1 MKSVVMKKYLIIPL
15 VFLSFCVFSKFNIP
29 ETPFS
34 EYVFDAKECKVIHH
48 NDSRIFIPSYA
59 FYLDGKLYDGT
70 VHLKYREFRDQLD
83 ILINH
88 LPMAYYA
95 DDRQHMLESAGMFE
109 LKAYGDG
116 KLLSFAPK
124 KKAQVQLAKSFNISG
139 GETYILNEYSKA
151 WDKATPFATYK
162 ASNEVLSDKSQDLW
176 GDNIWRNDD
185 NGMFNATQVI
195 VNDNGGLN
203 YLRAANLSFAVMN
216 VDKMAVYNCDKILSE
231 ENVLI
236 VADFKLEGYSQKLNS
251 EVFVVYKNRNA
262 VISYFP
268 EQFASDFRLLPNEPF
283 TIFTFSLD
291 GKIAVLDKSFSDAF
305 DTKSNANKK
314 VVFPMKVFKN
324 QPKTKEQLAAI
335 TGL

>member
-1 MKSVVMKKYLIIPL
+1 MKKYLIAPL
-15 VFLSFCVFSKFNIP
+15 LLLSFCSFSKFNIP

-34 EYVFDAKECKVIHH
+34 DYVFEAKECRVIHH

-95 DDRQHMLESAGMFE
+95 DGKQHTLESAGMFE
-109 LKAYGDG
+109 LKAYGNG
-116 KLLSFAPK
+116 KLLSFAPD
-124 KKAQVQLAKSFNISG
+124 KKAQVHLSKNRDLTG
-139 GETYILNEYSKA
+139 GETYVLNENSKV
-151 WDKATPFATYK
+151 WEKATPFAANK
-162 ASNEVLSDKSQDLW
+162 ESNQILSDNSQDLW

-185 NGMFNATQVI
+185 NGLSGANIAI
-195 VNDNGGLN
+195 VDDSGFIQYVRVLN
-203 YLRAANLSFAVMN
+203 SSFTMMN
-216 VDKMAVYNCDKILSE
+216 VDKMAIYNCDKILNE
-231 ENVLI
+231 DNVPI
-236 VADFKLEGYSQKLNS
+236 VADFKLEGYSEKLKS

-268 EQFASDFRLLPNEPF
+268 EQFTTDFKLLPNEAF

-291 GKIAVLDKSFSDAF
+291 GKIAVLDKGFSESFDAK
-305 DTKSNANKK
+305 TNANRK
-314 VVFPMKVFKN
+314 VTFPMKVFKN
-324 QPKTKEQLAAI
+324 QPKTKEALAAI